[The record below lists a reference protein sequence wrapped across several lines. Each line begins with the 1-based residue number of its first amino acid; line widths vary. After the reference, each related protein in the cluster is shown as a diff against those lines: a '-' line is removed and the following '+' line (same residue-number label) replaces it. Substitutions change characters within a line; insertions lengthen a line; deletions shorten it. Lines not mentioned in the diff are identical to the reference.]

1 MKQLNNERGNA
12 AIYMLWLF
20 GIVAIIFV
28 LTINIVKVYIVK
40 EHSSLSVE
48 QAALA
53 GTAVLIEKTSRA
65 IENYETNPNPAYV
78 AVRAVHELG
87 EGKKISELIE
97 TQKNNYISSG
107 YDESDAYIKAVN
119 RVLSESRLNWNGFLK
134 KELRDELS
142 DSASGA
148 EYLVRPAVMS
158 VIEKNNAREE
168 DTEVSFSSDKWRV
181 EVKSTVRFES
191 VSDNKFISTFIEDIP
206 QRGYGPTLAYIERVY
221 TGTIDYPEIPAEPA
235 EETE

>member
-1 MKQLNNERGNA
+1 MKVWNNERGNA
-12 AIYMLWLF
+12 AIYMLWLL

-40 EHSSLSVE
+40 EHSSMSAE

-53 GTAVLIEKTSRA
+53 GTAVLVEKTSQA
-65 IENYETNPNPAYV
+65 IENYESNPVNIP
-78 AVRAVHELG
+78 VRGLHELA
-87 EGKKISELIE
+87 EGRKISELIE
-97 TQKNNYISSG
+97 KKKNDYISSG

-119 RVLSESRLNWNGFLK
+119 NVLTKGRLDWNGFLK

-148 EYLVRPAVMS
+148 EYLIRPTILE
-158 VIEKNNAREE
+158 VIEKNSAREE

-191 VSDNKFISTFIEDIP
+191 VSDNRIISTFIEDIP
-206 QRGYGPTLAYIERVY
+206 QRGYGPKLAYIEHVY
-221 TGTIDYPEIPAEPA
+221 SGTINYPEIPENPP
-235 EETE
+235 EDTE